1 MARRLAKTESRKVEI
16 GMNRAAN
23 KVHAREA
30 LSRAEKRLRSG
41 GRASRIAWLVLG
53 ILAAAV
59 TGSVIVWQVLERSEE
74 PEAAP
79 DGEPRTENI

>member
-1 MARRLAKTESRKVEI
+1 
-16 GMNRAAN
+16 MNRAAN
-23 KVHAREA
+23 KIHAREA

-41 GRASRIAWLVLG
+41 GRGSRTAWLVLG

-74 PEAAP
+74 ADTAPE
-79 DGEPRTENI
+79 EESRTENM